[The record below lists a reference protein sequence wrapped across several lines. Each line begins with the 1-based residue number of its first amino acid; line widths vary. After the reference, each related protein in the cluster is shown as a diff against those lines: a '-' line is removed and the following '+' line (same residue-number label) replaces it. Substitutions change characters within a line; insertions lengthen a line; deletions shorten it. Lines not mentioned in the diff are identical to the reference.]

1 MSGIARVKE
10 KMKKKI
16 SFGEFA
22 PVEEPKEK
30 QGRKIYS
37 LTKEDNVMLKKIFSK
52 RLNLQSETSI
62 STLMSEA
69 IELLYSREFPKEK

>member
-16 SFGEFA
+16 AFDELSSATESN
-22 PVEEPKEK
+22 ER

-37 LTKEDNVMLKKIFSK
+37 LTKNDNMMLKKIFSK
-52 RLNLQSETSI
+52 RLNLRTQTSI
-62 STLMSEA
+62 SDLMSEA
-69 IELLYSREFPKEK
+69 IGLLFCKEFPKDL